1 MEAMCLQHACSPCS
15 VCLVHLC
22 SDLWLTLIWWP
33 GEVIAM
39 VEEVAEVNDTQLG
52 STGAGG
58 ERGEI
63 DKKQFEGCLEVIAI
77 H

>member
-1 MEAMCLQHACSPCS
+1 
-15 VCLVHLC
+15 
-22 SDLWLTLIWWP
+22 
-33 GEVIAM
+33 M